1 MSRANRGVG
10 SGMDVNGPYE
20 RYYAE
25 RADEDTRTT
34 LWPWVPVAVVIPLLL
49 VGLFVVHGEQAD
61 ATATWQ
67 SAPATAIDAADG
79 EYRVGPVLVPGVW
92 VTDGPSEAGAAC
104 EYVRTAA
111 DGTETARA
119 AMRGPAAAQL
129 VAGATVVFSGGCAW
143 STR

>member
-1 MSRANRGVG
+1 
-10 SGMDVNGPYE
+10 MDGNGPYE

-25 RADEDTRTT
+25 RAAEGTRTT

-49 VGLFVVHGEQAD
+49 VGLFVVHGEPVE
-61 ATATWQ
+61 ATATRQ
-67 SAPATAIDAADG
+67 SAPATAIDATDG
-79 EYRVGPVLVPGVW
+79 AYRVGPVLVPGLW
-92 VTDGPSEAGAAC
+92 VTDGPEAGAAC

-119 AMRGPAAAQL
+119 ALRGPAAAQL
-129 VAGATVVFSGGCAW
+129 VAGGTVVFSGGCAW